1 MLTWKNS
8 DFWDDLFADKTKGPC
23 WDLALNILLINWNS
37 IHYDLDW
44 QSKISSPELFRF
56 RSPYLKSFLA
66 NSLCVFYTN
75 MILLYI
81 YLENNSFFVRRT
93 VKSLCTFFYLIRY
106 LKVIF
111 RQLKTYLSEIQIS
124 FLRKLGT
131 PADINFILQNFCV
144 HEMNENNKFHMWCLG
159 DKFLYFLYYIG
170 RTFYWF
176 FRFSASSS
184 HY

>member
-1 MLTWKNS
+1 MIWIDNL
-8 DFWDDLFADKTKGPC
+8 
-23 WDLALNILLINWNS
+23 
-37 IHYDLDW
+37 
-44 QSKISSPELFRF
+44 RF
-56 RSPYLKSFLA
+56 HHL
-66 NSLCVFYTN
+66 
-75 MILLYI
+75 
-81 YLENNSFFVRRT
+81 NSFDSDPHISNLFSQTHFVSFTQIWFYYTFIWRT
-93 VKSLCTFFYLIRY
+93 IVSLFDELWNHYALFYLIRY

-111 RQLKTYLSEIQIS
+111 RQLKTYLSKIQIS